1 MSQGLKRYGTGSH
14 HGLLAPVERAGAP
27 GGVGSRSSESRANV
41 QAKIRAQLLT
51 PVLRWTPGRKQRL
64 IAAIA
69 AGIVTAAD
77 VCGAHDLSP
86 AEIEAWQAA
95 YRRGGPKAL
104 RVYPKTRA

>member
-1 MSQGLKRYGTGSH
+1 MSQGLERYRAGSH
-14 HGLLAPVERAGAP
+14 RGLLAPVERAGAR
-27 GGVGSRSSESRANV
+27 GGAGSRSSESRAI

-104 RVYPKTRA
+104 RVYPKKRA